1 MLKISKSMV
10 DSPSACALGYLGDEF
25 ILRQVR
31 LRRDLIIRITLFEGF
46 LVEDQRWFHA
56 SLHLAG
62 RVRVRPPP
70 ENPPLTEALGVNAS
84 TRRGENDTASHEGQ
98 QGGNGADLTGRQMRG
113 RRRKRNPRETR
124 AVYGGRSRRR
134 WEERDADVIAH
145 HLPPQHLQ
153 SNVIDRDE
161 ERAF

>member
-1 MLKISKSMV
+1 M
-10 DSPSACALGYLGDEF
+10 PLGDEF
-25 ILRQVR
+25 VLRQVR

-56 SLHLAG
+56 SLHLVG
-62 RVRVRPPP
+62 RVREHVRPPP
-70 ENPPLTEALGVNAS
+70 EDPPLTEALGVNAS
-84 TRRGENDTASHEGQ
+84 TRRGENDAASHERQ
-98 QGGNGADLTGRQMRG
+98 QGRNGAELTGRQVRG

-124 AVYGGRSRRR
+124 AVYGGRSQRRR
-134 WEERDADVIAH
+134 EERDADVIAH
-145 HLPPQHLQ
+145 HLPPQHLH